1 MLKFLRNLSIRTK
14 VTAMIVLASTGVLV
28 LALAALMTKD
38 YLILRAD
45 QLDQLTTLARVVSA
59 NSSAAVA
66 FDDHDAANESL
77 RTLSTTPNVKLAFI
91 WSHDKVMASFVR
103 GGGAI
108 DQALVGDLVQNA
120 KAEQALRND
129 RQDMYVRVAINL
141 DNEAI
146 GTLYVVS
153 DLSRLYG
160 RIQEYVW
167 IGLGVLGSAILVALL
182 VSVLLGIAISQPLS
196 NLTVAMRAIETE
208 RQYSQRVTKLGND
221 EVGQLIDSFNAM
233 LDQIE
238 LRDKKLRTHRN
249 ELEQQVQARTQEL
262 VQTNASLWQAVSEL
276 EEAKSR
282 AEAANK
288 AKSEFLA
295 TVSHEIRT
303 PLNGVL
309 GTTEV
314 LLNTELGLRQRRFG
328 QIIHGSA
335 KSLLSIINNILDFSK
350 IEAGKIE
357 LDMVAFDPR
366 SIVEEVQD
374 LFNEMAEK
382 KGLRFGSH
390 VAPHLPR
397 SMIGDPSRLRQVLTN
412 LVGNA
417 VKFTERG
424 EIMMHVRPDEIGVDT
439 IRLRFEVRDTGI
451 GVPEE
456 ARARIFESFAQADQ
470 STTRRY
476 GGTGLGLAI
485 AKQLVSMMGGKIGV
499 DSRPGEGSTF
509 WFTVQLANTVEDADD
524 PKRKLLSGIRALVV
538 DGSQSSRDAF
548 SAQLAA
554 LGITSKGIDGEDE
567 ALTLLRMAGRVGHRY
582 DVAFIDPSG
591 LADPAWLVREI
602 RGDGVIAQT
611 RIILLVPLR
620 EGEQDGTPDVPEDIE
635 RLLKPVRQST
645 LYDCLSATI
654 HAKAAPAPA
663 ASEPAATDP
672 ISARILLAEDNPVNR
687 EVAGE
692 ALRQLGCQVD
702 AANDGREAV
711 EMWRRTAYDVILM
724 DCHMPNMDGIEAAQI
739 IRGEEGGGRAR
750 TPILALTANV
760 RGEDYEKCIAVGMDD
775 YLTKPL
781 TLEELRATLGRW
793 VTRHTAAHAPAAT
806 AAPLEPTPV
815 AADES
820 AIAVAVAPAEVAP
833 EPLSVWESPTAP
845 VVVEES
851 VAPAAPLESA
861 MTAAVSALSDTPV
874 AVAAPVPPVETAV
887 SAVPSEAAAPAVVVQ
902 MTAFR
907 EEPPRAAV
915 PAASETPAPSE
926 TPTVPAV
933 EAAPVATPGTSM
945 EQHAAPPA
953 VETVELDDA
962 LDKATI
968 DYLRTLR
975 RGTGPSVLERA
986 IDMYLGNAP
995 AALEELRRSVASG
1008 DASAVWKIAHGL
1020 KSSSASLGAKQLAQQ
1035 MAEIEGR
1042 ARQND
1047 LAEADSR
1054 LVRIETEY
1062 NKVSTALRETL
1073 REEKEKCRQ
1082 SA

>member
-1 MLKFLRNLSIRTK
+1 MMKLLRNLSIRTK

-45 QLDQLTTLARVVSA
+45 QLDQLTAIARVVGA

-77 RTLSTTPNVKLAFI
+77 RTLGTTPNVKLAFI

-103 GGGAI
+103 GNGPI
-108 DQALVGDLVQNA
+108 DQALVDDLVQNA
-120 KAEQALRND
+120 KAEQALRSD
-129 RQDMYVRVAINL
+129 KQDMYVRVAIRL
-141 DNEAI
+141 DNETI

-196 NLTVAMRAIETE
+196 NLTVAMRAIEKE
-208 RQYSQRVTKLGND
+208 RQYARRVAKLGND

-249 ELEQQVQARTQEL
+249 ELEQQVQTRTQEL

-276 EEAKSR
+276 EEAKSK

-314 LLNTELGLRQRRFG
+314 LLNTDLSERQRRFG

-335 KSLLSIINNILDFSK
+335 KSLLAIINNILDFSK

-357 LDMVAFDPR
+357 LEMVAFDPR
-366 SIVEEVQD
+366 NIVEEVQD

-397 SMIGDPSRLRQVLTN
+397 SMIGDSGRLRQVLTN

-424 EIMMHVRPDEIGVDT
+424 EVMIHVRPDEIGTDT

-451 GVPEE
+451 GVHEE
-456 ARARIFESFAQADQ
+456 ARSRIFESFAQADQ

-485 AKQLVSMMGGKIGV
+485 AKQLVSMMGGQIGV
-499 DSRPGEGSTF
+499 DSRAGEGSTF
-509 WFTVQLANTVEDADD
+509 WFTVQLANTTEEADD

-538 DGSQSSRDAF
+538 DGNQSSRDAF

-554 LGITSKGIDGEDE
+554 LGIASKGIDGEDE
-567 ALTLLRMAGRVGHRY
+567 ALTLLRMACRVGHRF
-582 DVAFIDPSG
+582 DVAFIDPSS
-591 LADPAWLVREI
+591 LADAAWLIKEI
-602 RGDGVIAQT
+602 RGDGAIAQT
-611 RIILLVPLR
+611 RIILLLSLR
-620 EGEQDGTPDVPEDIE
+620 DGDHDEAAGMPDEIE

-654 HAKAAPAPA
+654 HAKTPLPPPAPAPESA
-663 ASEPAATDP
+663 EP
-672 ISARILLAEDNPVNR
+672 IRARILLAEDNPVNR

-692 ALRQLGCQVD
+692 ALRQLGCHVD

-711 EMWRRTAYDVILM
+711 EKWRQTTYDVILM
-724 DCHMPNMDGIEAAQI
+724 DCHMPNMDGIEAAQL
-739 IRGEEGGGRAR
+739 IREREREGVAAR
-750 TPILALTANV
+750 TPIIALTANA
-760 RGEDYEKCIAVGMDD
+760 RGEDYERCIAVGMDD

-781 TLEELRATLGRW
+781 TLHELRATLERW
-793 VTRHTAAHAPAAT
+793 IRHP
-806 AAPLEPTPV
+806 
-815 AADES
+815 S
-820 AIAVAVAPAEVAP
+820 
-833 EPLSVWESPTAP
+833 
-845 VVVEES
+845 
-851 VAPAAPLESA
+851 
-861 MTAAVSALSDTPV
+861 
-874 AVAAPVPPVETAV
+874 AAPVTEAPV
-887 SAVPSEAAAPAVVVQ
+887 PAPAVV
-902 MTAFR
+902 
-907 EEPPRAAV
+907 
-915 PAASETPAPSE
+915 
-926 TPTVPAV
+926 AV
-933 EAAPVATPGTSM
+933 EATMADVIVIEPPAEGSASAEPAPPPAEIEAALPAPVEETRPPETADSSADATMPPAEPAPPETATPAQGVTM
-945 EQHAAPPA
+945 EQPKPMPTAA
-953 VETVELDDA
+953 VEAVDVGDA
-962 LDKATI
+962 LDKTTI
-968 DYLRTLR
+968 EYLRTLR
-975 RGTGPSVLERA
+975 RGDGPSVLERA
-986 IDMYLGNAP
+986 IDMYLENAP

-1020 KSSSASLGAKQLAQQ
+1020 KSSSASLGAKQLAQHI
-1035 MAEIEGR
+1035 AEMEGR
-1042 ARQND
+1042 ARQSD

-1062 NKVSTALRETL
+1062 HKVSSALRETL
-1073 REEKEKCRQ
+1073 REEREKCRQ
-1082 SA
+1082 TA

>member
-1 MLKFLRNLSIRTK
+1 MKLLRNLSIRTK

-45 QLDQLTTLARVVSA
+45 QLDQLTAIARVVGG

-77 RTLSTTPNVKLAFI
+77 RTLGTTPNVKLAFI

-103 GGGAI
+103 GNGPI
-108 DQALVGDLVQNA
+108 DQALVDDLVQNA
-120 KAEQALRND
+120 KAEQALRSD
-129 RQDMYVRVAINL
+129 KQDMYVRVPIRL
-141 DNEAI
+141 DNETI

-196 NLTVAMRAIETE
+196 NLTVAMRGIEKE
-208 RQYSQRVTKLGND
+208 RQYAQRVAKLGND

-276 EEAKSR
+276 EEAKSK

-314 LLNTELGLRQRRFG
+314 LLNTDLSERQRRFG

-357 LDMVAFDPR
+357 LEMVAFDPR

-397 SMIGDPSRLRQVLTN
+397 SMIGDSGRLRQVLTN

-424 EIMMHVRPDEIGVDT
+424 EVMIHVRPEEIGTDT

-485 AKQLVSMMGGKIGV
+485 AKQLVSMMGGQIGV

-509 WFTVQLANTVEDADD
+509 WFTVQLANTTEEADD

-554 LGITSKGIDGEDE
+554 LGIASKGIDGEDE
-567 ALTLLRMAGRVGHRY
+567 ALTLLRMACRVGHRF
-582 DVAFIDPSG
+582 DVAFIDPSS
-591 LADPAWLVREI
+591 LADASWLIKEI
-602 RGDGVIAQT
+602 RGDGAIAQT
-611 RIILLVPLR
+611 RIILLLSLR
-620 EGEQDGTPDVPEDIE
+620 DDDHDEAAGMPDEIE

-654 HAKAAPAPA
+654 HAKSPAPPPAPAPDT
-663 ASEPAATDP
+663 ASP

-692 ALRQLGCQVD
+692 ALRQLGCHVD

-711 EMWRRTAYDVILM
+711 EKWRQTTYDVILM

-739 IRGEEGGGRAR
+739 IREREREGVAAR
-750 TPILALTANV
+750 TPIIALTANA
-760 RGEDYEKCIAVGMDD
+760 RGEDYERCIAVGMDD

-781 TLEELRATLGRW
+781 TLHELRATLERW
-793 VTRHTAAHAPAAT
+793 IRQPAAAAAQDT
-806 AAPLEPTPV
+806 ASTSGDAPV
-815 AADES
+815 AEA
-820 AIAVAVAPAEVAP
+820 AAAVVPAEAVPA
-833 EPLSVWESPTAP
+833 A
-845 VVVEES
+845 VVVEATMADVVVIEP
-851 VAPAAPLESA
+851 PAADLAS
-861 MTAAVSALSDTPV
+861 V
-874 AVAAPVPPVETAV
+874 
-887 SAVPSEAAAPAVVVQ
+887 EAAAPPLEIEAAPPVPVAEAPPQETPDSSAPVT
-902 MTAFR
+902 MPPAATVA
-907 EEPPRAAV
+907 EPAPPEAAPAAV
-915 PAASETPAPSE
+915 ALAEGAAMKEATA
-926 TPTVPAV
+926 PAV
-933 EAAPVATPGTSM
+933 ESAAVG
-945 EQHAAPPA
+945 
-953 VETVELDDA
+953 DA
-962 LDKATI
+962 LDKTTI

-975 RGTGPSVLERA
+975 RGDGPSVLERA
-986 IDMYLGNAP
+986 IDMYLENAP

-1020 KSSSASLGAKQLAQQ
+1020 KSSSASLGAKQLAQHI
-1035 MAEIEGR
+1035 AEMEGR
-1042 ARQND
+1042 ARQSD

-1054 LVRIETEY
+1054 LVRIESEY
-1062 NKVSTALRETL
+1062 HKVSTALRETL
-1073 REEKEKCRQ
+1073 REEREKCRQ
-1082 SA
+1082 TA